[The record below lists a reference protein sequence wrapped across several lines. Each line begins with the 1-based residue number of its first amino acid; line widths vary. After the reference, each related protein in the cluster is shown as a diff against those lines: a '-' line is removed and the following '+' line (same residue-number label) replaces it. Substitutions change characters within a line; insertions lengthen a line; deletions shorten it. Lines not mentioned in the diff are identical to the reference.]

1 MTQHFF
7 GYGSL
12 VNRATHSYPDAR
24 PATLK
29 GWRRTWIHT
38 STHPQSFLSVI
49 RDPDCTIAG
58 LVAHVPN
65 GDWAALDIR
74 ETGYARHHDH
84 AALGQEPHPIQVYAV
99 PPQNRAASDPH
110 PILLS
115 YIDVVI
121 QGFVVEY
128 GPQGAADFFN
138 TTSGWHTPILDDR
151 KTPIYPRAQRLT
163 AQETAL
169 VDEGL
174 HDLGARIIRQHSV

>member
-12 VNRATHSYPDAR
+12 VNRATHSYPDAQA
-24 PATLK
+24 ATLK

-38 STHPQSFLSVI
+38 NTHPQSFLSVI

-65 GDWAALDIR
+65 GDWAALDTR
-74 ETGYARHHDH
+74 EIGYARHLDQ
-84 AALGQEPHPIQVYAV
+84 AALGQTPHPIQVYAV
-99 PPQNRAASDPH
+99 PPKNRAASDPH

-121 QGFVVEY
+121 QGFLAEY
-128 GPQGAADFFN
+128 GPQGAVDFFD
-138 TTSGWHTPILDDR
+138 TTTGWHTPILNDR
-151 KTPIYPRAQRLT
+151 DAPIYPRAQLLT
-163 AQETAL
+163 AEETAL
-169 VDEGL
+169 VDESL
-174 HDLGARIIRQHSV
+174 REIGARIIR